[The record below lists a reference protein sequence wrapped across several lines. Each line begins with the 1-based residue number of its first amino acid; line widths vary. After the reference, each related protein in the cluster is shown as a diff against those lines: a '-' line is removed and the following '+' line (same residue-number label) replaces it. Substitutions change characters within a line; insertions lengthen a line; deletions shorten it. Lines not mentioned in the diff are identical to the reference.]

1 MNVAKKQVAWLWTQV
16 ISLIH
21 KGTTTIFNQ
30 WNVYN
35 SVKTFVLFSQFC
47 FHLENEVKPH
57 TEKLCMPKDSWC
69 ITYLFGFFF
78 VCRGRK
84 SKWEFHV
91 HSGKTGL
98 WMGVMVKKL
107 CWESEQLNT
116 KWLYI
121 LTPAD
126 PGHNWDPCVTYLG
139 WIPLPSHCL
148 SSQC

>member
-1 MNVAKKQVAWLWTQV
+1 MEQQQF
-16 ISLIH
+16 LINEMFKTLSKH
-21 KGTTTIFNQ
+21 LSYFLNFVFIWKMRWSHIQKNFACPKTLVTLSVDPNGT
-30 WNVYN
+30 YG
-35 SVKTFVLFSQFC
+35 
-47 FHLENEVKPH
+47 
-57 TEKLCMPKDSWC
+57 DYGC

-107 CWESEQLNT
+107 CWENEQLNT

-126 PGHNWDPCVTYLG
+126 PRHDWDPCVTYLG

-148 SSQC
+148 ASQC